1 MHESRDH
8 HLLQAFPSCLQV
20 LHIFGPPGI
29 QDLLESTL
37 GFSGSRLA
45 MPVVVAEF
53 TVQPEK
59 GAPPVPSKGF
69 SGMSCAFIAP
79 DFTERAK
86 QALQQTNVRPRPD
99 YRRDDQMALHGVRTR
114 FCQLC
119 PSCAAAASLPIK
131 RPCAALCHPR
141 TLLCIVQD
149 AECAPG
155 GTSSCHQLRLASMNM
170 SQCLSFVL

>member
-1 MHESRDH
+1 MTLTCCKHF
-8 HLLQAFPSCLQV
+8 LPACTQV

-45 MPVVVAEF
+45 MSVIVAEF

-59 GAPPVPSKGF
+59 GAPPLPSKGF
-69 SGMSCAFIAP
+69 PGMSRAFIAP

-86 QALQQTNVRPRPD
+86 QALQQTNVRLRPE
-99 YRRDDQMALHGVRTR
+99 YRRDDQMALHGVRTP

-119 PSCAAAASLPIK
+119 LRCAAA
-131 RPCAALCHPR
+131 
-141 TLLCIVQD
+141 V
-149 AECAPG
+149 
-155 GTSSCHQLRLASMNM
+155 
-170 SQCLSFVL
+170 